1 MYAAKVTIFP
11 RFTNFYKINA
21 KNDEIYY
28 LCGINCLT
36 MNRDILRIAIPNI
49 ISNVTVPLMGIA
61 STVIAG
67 RVGGSD
73 AATTIGALSI
83 GVTIFNFIYWN
94 TSFIRMGTS
103 GLTAQA
109 YGAGDNRETTL
120 MLWRALVVALGVGI
134 LAFALQY
141 PIGEFSIWFMS
152 TDDTSL
158 DVIIADYFYTR
169 IWAVPAGIMLFAFN
183 GWLTGMQNAVI
194 PMAVAI
200 VVNLIHIGCS
210 YLFSIVGSMGLEGI
224 ALGSVVA
231 QWTGVVIMII
241 IIATKYRKHLV
252 RVSRSEIFDIAAMRR
267 FFSINGD
274 IIIRT
279 FCLVAVYTFFTK
291 ASADSGDNNILAVNA
306 ILLQLFT
313 LFSYMNDG
321 FAYAAEAL
329 TGRFIGA
336 RDSASLKR
344 CIKLCLVWCFAVSFI
359 FIGVYVGW
367 WRDIF
372 ALLVSPEQGD
382 VSTLQSVAEE
392 YIGWII
398 FIPLAAALPFVMDGI
413 MVGATR
419 SRIMRNSMIWASV
432 CYFVLLYGTR
442 PFIGNNAI
450 WLAFSMYMLLRGVF
464 QYFMSDRLRDIY
476 HEADKKSC

>member
-1 MYAAKVTIFP
+1 
-11 RFTNFYKINA
+11 
-21 KNDEIYY
+21 
-28 LCGINCLT
+28 
-36 MNRDILRIAIPNI
+36 MNKEILRIALPNI

-67 RVGGSD
+67 HVGGND

-109 YGAGDNRETTL
+109 FGAEQHKEYSL
-120 MLWRALVVALGVGI
+120 MLWRSIIVALGVGI
-134 LAFALQY
+134 LAFVLQY
-141 PIGEFSIWFMS
+141 PIGELSIKFMS
-152 TDDTSL
+152 TNDATIDKMIS
-158 DVIIADYFYTR
+158 DYFYTR

-194 PMAVAI
+194 PMSVAI
-200 VVNLIHIGCS
+200 VVNLLHIGCS
-210 YLFSIVGSMGLEGI
+210 YLFSIVGTMGLEGI

-231 QWTGVVIMII
+231 QWTGVAIMVA
-241 IIATKYRKHLV
+241 IIAIKYRNKLTK
-252 RVSRSEIFDIAAMRR
+252 VSLSEVMDMNAMRR

-291 ASADSGDNNILAVNA
+291 ASADSGDKNILAVNA
-306 ILLQLFT
+306 ILLQFFT

-336 RDSASLKR
+336 RDGVSLRR

-359 FIGVYVGW
+359 FIGIYIGW

-372 ALLVSPEQGD
+372 YLLVNPEQGD
-382 VSTLQSVAEE
+382 VTTLIGVAEQ

-398 FIPLAAALPFVMDGI
+398 AIPLAAALPFVMDGI

-419 SRIMRNSMIWASV
+419 SRIMRNSMIWSSV
-432 CYFVLLYGTR
+432 SFFVLLYGTR
-442 PFIGNNAI
+442 WMIGNNAI

-464 QYFMSDRLRDIY
+464 QYFMSHKLNDIY
-476 HEADKKSC
+476 LEADGKK

>member
-1 MYAAKVTIFP
+1 
-11 RFTNFYKINA
+11 
-21 KNDEIYY
+21 
-28 LCGINCLT
+28 
-36 MNRDILRIAIPNI
+36 MNRDILRIAVPNI
-49 ISNVTVPLMGIA
+49 ISNITVPLMGIA
-61 STVIAG
+61 STIIAG

-109 YGAGDNRETTL
+109 FGAGNNRECTL
-120 MLWRALVVALGVGI
+120 MLWRSLVVALGVGV

-141 PIGEFSIWFMS
+141 PIGELSIRFMS
-152 TDDTSL
+152 TDDVAL
-158 DVIIADYFYTR
+158 DTIIAKYFYTR

-194 PMAVAI
+194 PMTVAI
-200 VVNLIHIGCS
+200 IVNLIHIACS
-210 YLFSIVGSMGLEGI
+210 YLFSIVGTMGLEGI

-231 QWTGVVIMII
+231 QWTGVAIMVII
-241 IIATKYRKHLV
+241 ILIKYRSHLV
-252 RVSRSEIFDIAAMRR
+252 KVSRKEVLDIGAMRR

-291 ASADSGDNNILAVNA
+291 ASADSGDKNILAVNA

-336 RDSASLKR
+336 RDSASLRR
-344 CIKLCLVWCFAVSFI
+344 CIKLCLAWCFAVSFI

-367 WRDIF
+367 WREIF
-372 ALLVSPEQGD
+372 ALLVSPEQGNVD
-382 VSTLQSVAEE
+382 VLQSVAEQ

-398 FIPLAAALPFVMDGI
+398 FIPLAAAMPFVMDGI

-419 SRIMRNSMIWASV
+419 SRIMRNSMIGASI
-432 CYFVLLYGTR
+432 CFFALLYGTR
-442 PFIGNNAI
+442 WLIGNNAI

-476 HEADKKSC
+476 REAES

>member
-1 MYAAKVTIFP
+1 
-11 RFTNFYKINA
+11 
-21 KNDEIYY
+21 
-28 LCGINCLT
+28 
-36 MNRDILRIAIPNI
+36 
-49 ISNVTVPLMGIA
+49 MGIA
-61 STVIAG
+61 STIIAG
-67 RVGGSD
+67 RVGGGD

-109 YGAGDNRETTL
+109 FGAGDSRECTL

-134 LAFALQY
+134 VAFVLQY
-141 PIGEFSIWFMS
+141 PIGEFSIWFM
-152 TDDTSL
+152 DTNDAKL
-158 DVIIADYFYTR
+158 DAIVAKYFYTR

-210 YLFSIVGSMGLEGI
+210 YLFSIAGGMGLEGI

-231 QWTGVVIMII
+231 QWTGVAIMVVVIF
-241 IIATKYRKHLV
+241 TKFRKHLV
-252 RVSRSEIFDIAAMRR
+252 HVSRGEIFDLGAMRR

-291 ASADSGDNNILAVNA
+291 ASSDSGDSNILAVNA
-306 ILLQLFT
+306 MLLQLFT

-336 RDSASLKR
+336 RDGASLRR
-344 CIKLCLVWCFAVSFI
+344 CIKLCMVWCFAVSFI
-359 FIGVYVGW
+359 FIGAYVGW

-372 ALLVSPEQGD
+372 ALLVSSEHGD
-382 VSTLQSVAEE
+382 ISALLSVAEQ
-392 YIGWII
+392 YVGWII

-432 CYFVLLYGTR
+432 SFFVLLYGTR
-442 PFIGNNAI
+442 SLIGNNAI

-464 QYFMSDRLRDIY
+464 QYFMSDRLKDIY
-476 HEADKKSC
+476 REAEQDCK